1 MHGGVGNRTR
11 RAVYDAPSP
20 SGKAGDFDSPIAG
33 STPAGATETTPH
45 GCWKNPVFMRGFV
58 VLQGETG
65 SSCPR
70 DNKLRLFPKAS
81 APGARRTEVENPVPA
96 GPIQRP
102 PGAKPLFGQGEAKAV
117 NAGFAVRFSAKAAV
131 PVPALVPVP
140 VPVPGAAAAAIK
152 PAAAIH
158 RQGQA
163 KSSKSSKCYFCLP
176 RSNKGK
182 QNQANPSKSSCT
194 CT

>member
-1 MHGGVGNRTR
+1 ML
-11 RAVYDAPSP
+11 
-20 SGKAGDFDSPIAG
+20 
-33 STPAGATETTPH
+33 E
-45 GCWKNPVFMRGFV
+45 NPVFMRGFV

-81 APGARRTEVENPVPA
+81 APGAPRAEVENPVPA

-102 PGAKPLFGQGEAKAV
+102 PGEKLLFGQGAAKAA
-117 NAGFAVRFSAKAAV
+117 NAGFAVCFSAKPAV
-131 PVPALVPVP
+131 PVPELVPVL

-158 RQGQA
+158 RPVKQIQA
-163 KSSKSSKCYFCLP
+163 
-176 RSNKGK
+176 
-182 QNQANPSKSSCT
+182 NQANATFAWKSQAKPSKSSCT